1 MIEYKL
7 IERTNSAGTLCVAP
21 FIAGWNVWDIPK
33 NEYTPAVEEAIK
45 HAYSLGLRFMEDEM
59 LVKAG
64 RARDELGLKS

>member
-1 MIEYKL
+1 MPIEYKL
-7 IERTNSAGTLCVAP
+7 IERTNSAGTVCVAP

-59 LVKAG
+59 CDKAAD
-64 RARDELGLKS
+64 ARHDLELK